1 MVDVVWY
8 RWDEAG
14 QTFVDLE
21 NANAESAHTCQ
32 VYRELVT
39 RLHAG
44 PDGSNL
50 DCCFYEPPN
59 PDDDKLTAINEPM
72 YQQDPGVFAS
82 GCSEQE
88 GCIAR
93 VPCARRLMAYRLLG
107 WRLATC
113 SEPCTPESRFNLCRA
128 AHGDVNAS
136 GYCWSGG
143 SCRYSLVCS
152 NLEVAGI
159 KLSAYI
165 LSHFDEE
172 SPMSHNLMFV

>member
-1 MVDVVWY
+1 MFRV
-8 RWDEAG
+8 
-14 QTFVDLE
+14 E

-82 GCSEQE
+82 SCSEQE

-93 VPCARRLMAYRLLG
+93 VRL
-107 WRLATC
+107 
-113 SEPCTPESRFNLCRA
+113 RA
-128 AHGDVNAS
+128 ALAGAPPLRMALGHLPRTLHTRIAIQPVPRS
-136 GYCWSGG
+136 TRRCKRIWIL
-143 SCRYSLVCS
+143 LV
-152 NLEVAGI
+152 GRQI
-159 KLSAYI
+159 
-165 LSHFDEE
+165 
-172 SPMSHNLMFV
+172 